1 MKKGVL
7 LKNWEGFT
15 FLDILYIKKLLP
27 SLTELCENFRSGAI
41 IFSRIVPN
49 VLKIKTKLIKPS
61 ISWNVIYRRDW
72 GVVIFK

>member
-27 SLTELCENFRSGAI
+27 SLTELYENFRSGAI
-41 IFSRIVPN
+41 IFSIRSKCPQN
-49 VLKIKTKLIKPS
+49 K
-61 ISWNVIYRRDW
+61 N
-72 GVVIFK
+72 